1 MFAESARVRCS
12 LFTFRVQGKAVRIG
26 HSCAAV
32 THHDPP
38 SRFERAKSQS
48 ASKPVKAEVRRL
60 LEFQISN
67 LKLRRAR
74 NAKSED
80 PP

>member
-32 THHDPP
+32 THHEPP
-38 SRFERAKSQS
+38 LRGTRVKSQS
-48 ASKPVKAEVRRL
+48 ASRPVKAEVR
-60 LEFQISN
+60 
-67 LKLRRAR
+67 LRAERAKCQV
-74 NAKSED
+74 ASFKF
-80 PP
+80 